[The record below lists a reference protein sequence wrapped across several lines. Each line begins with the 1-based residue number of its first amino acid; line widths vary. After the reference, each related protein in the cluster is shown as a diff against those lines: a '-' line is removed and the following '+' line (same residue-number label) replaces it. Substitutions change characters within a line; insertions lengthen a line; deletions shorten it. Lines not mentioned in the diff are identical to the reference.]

1 MAPFSLEASQ
11 LAALGQVAP
20 PIRAPDHGAAPKPR
34 PPAPRAAPRAPA
46 PPPQPPAGR
55 GATPAGLH
63 QAAAADEREAGPAG
77 EGKRPRRHK
86 RARLDPAEFVT
97 QHIGPGP
104 VPGATN
110 SAGTGPKGRLKWT
123 SELKSAFDSA
133 VESLGGLVHAQPAQI
148 LVTMRLSNGGVP
160 PSVTTT
166 DGQVIVLSLNHLKS
180 FLQKKRLVAIQEG
193 TLDPADIGAGRG
205 ITHVRRTSKN
215 AARDAAR
222 KEMEGGGGSGE
233 DGEVGGAAHMLGE
246 NGAGGGEHRA
256 RGGAAGHKATNG
268 AHAPAFG
275 GPVAAAGKG
284 GAHGASRPIPDSAA
298 RLLALLAATG
308 PGDGGVAPHRFGPDE
323 TANGHGM
330 RQ

>member
-11 LAALGQVAP
+11 LAALAQVAP
-20 PIRAPDHGAAPKPR
+20 PIRAPDLGAAPKPR
-34 PPAPRAAPRAPA
+34 PPPPTAVPRASA
-46 PPPQPPAGR
+46 PPPEPPTGR
-55 GATPAGLH
+55 GATLAGLH
-63 QAAAADEREAGPAG
+63 LAPVDDEHKASPAG

-86 RARLDPAEFVT
+86 RARLDSAEFVT

-148 LVTMRLSNGGVP
+148 LVTMRLANGGVP
-160 PSVTTT
+160 PSVTTA

-180 FLQKKRLVAIQEG
+180 FLQKKRLVAIHEG

-222 KEMEGGGGSGE
+222 KETEYE
-233 DGEVGGAAHMLGE
+233 DGEGEEEEEATHLFGE
-246 NGAGGGEHRA
+246 NGAGDGKHRA
-256 RGGAAGHKATNG
+256 RGGGAGHKATNG
-268 AHAPAFG
+268 AHAPGFG
-275 GPVAAAGKG
+275 VAAAGAGK
-284 GAHGASRPIPDSAA
+284 HGASRPIPDSAA

-323 TANGHGM
+323 MANGHGM
-330 RQ
+330 